1 MNTPSNLSDE
11 HAALLAAYALGETD
25 AETARQVEQLLAT
38 HPEYRSVVDSYK
50 TVAQALPLAA
60 PSATPTPDLRDR
72 LLNRLDAE
80 VEGKPLP
87 APQQERK
94 QRAGL
99 PFWQRLALVV
109 NFLAIIGLIVWNVNL
124 QQQQQADLARFQTT
138 WGKMVTAMNAPGVQQ
153 YQLMSETP
161 DATGAFL
168 FAPDQQL
175 GCLVVEGLPQ
185 LPEDQT
191 YQVWLEQ
198 GGQFESPGTFRVND
212 AGNGWLVVDNATP
225 IDDFSVVIVTV
236 ESVDGSTNPTNPPV
250 IGGPL
255 SV

>member
-11 HAALLAAYALGETD
+11 HAALLAAYALGEAD
-25 AETARQVEQLLAT
+25 PETTRQVENLLAT
-38 HPEYRSVVDSYK
+38 NPEYRSIVESYE
-50 TVAQALPLAA
+50 TVTQALPLAA
-60 PSATPTPDLRDR
+60 PSATPTPDLRNR

-80 VEGKPLP
+80 VQGKPLP
-87 APQQERK
+87 SPPQERK
-94 QRAGL
+94 RAGMPL
-99 PFWQRLALVV
+99 WQRFAFVV
-109 NFLAIIGLIVWNVNL
+109 NFLIILGLLGWNVSL

-153 YQLMSETP
+153 YPLMSETP

-175 GCLVVEGLPQ
+175 GCLVVQGLPQ

-198 GGQFESPGTFRVND
+198 SGQFESPGTFRVNE
-212 AGNGWLVVDNATP
+212 AGNGWLIVDNATP

-236 ESVDGSTNPTNPPV
+236 EAVDGSTNPTNPPV